1 MSALERLSLSGFRER
16 YAVRDRFPIDPDL
29 DPSDP
34 GEPSRDHRP
43 SRGQIHR
50 AHPAILGSIA
60 AGGFLGALA
69 RYEVGVRFPAQPG
82 GFPVATFL
90 VNTSGAFAIGLVLTV
105 ILERF
110 AHRTLARTFA
120 CVGFLG
126 AWTTVSTVAS
136 DSVLLAH
143 DAHLLLAVGY
153 VASTLVFGILAT
165 ACGILVGRRIERM
178 S

>member
-1 MSALERLSLSGFRER
+1 MSALERSYLSGFLARVAGR
-16 YAVRDRFPIDPDL
+16 GSLPIDPDL

-34 GEPSRDHRP
+34 GEPSKRHEPCR
-43 SRGQIHR
+43 RQVRR

-60 AGGFLGALA
+60 IGGFLGALA
-69 RYEVGVRFPAQPG
+69 RYGVGLALPAPSS
-82 GFPVATFL
+82 GFPLGTFV
-90 VNTSGAFAIGLVLTV
+90 VNTSGAFAIGLVLTT

-110 AHRTLARTFA
+110 AHTTVARPFL

-136 DSVLLAH
+136 DSVLLAREGRMLV
-143 DAHLLLAVGY
+143 AAGY
-153 VASTLVFGILAT
+153 VAATLVCGVPAA
-165 ACGILVGRRIERM
+165 ACGIRIGRRAVRA

>member
-1 MSALERLSLSGFRER
+1 MSALERLSMTELVGRVSG
-16 YAVRDRFPIDPDL
+16 RDRLPIDPDL

-34 GEPSRDHRP
+34 GEPSRGHRP

-60 AGGFLGALA
+60 GGGFLGALA
-69 RYEVGVRFPAQPG
+69 RYEVGLAFPVHPG
-82 GFPVATFL
+82 AFPVATFV
-90 VNTSGAFAIGLVLTV
+90 VNTSGAFAIGVVLTV

-110 AHRTLARTFA
+110 AHRALARPFA

-136 DSVLLAH
+136 DSVVLAR
-143 DAHLLLAVGY
+143 DARLLLAVGY
-153 VASTLVFGILAT
+153 VASTLVCGVAMA
-165 ACGILVGRRIERM
+165 ACGILIGRRVGRA